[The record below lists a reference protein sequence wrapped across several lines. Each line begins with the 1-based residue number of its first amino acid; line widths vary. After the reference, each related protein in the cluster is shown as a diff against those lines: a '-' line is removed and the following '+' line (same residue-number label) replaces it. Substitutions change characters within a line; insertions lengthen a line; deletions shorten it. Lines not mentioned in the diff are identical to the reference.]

1 MISNENFRLTADQLQ
16 KLSSWIDNHS
26 TAWAKDDDQL
36 SFELTVSFSFS
47 VIGRRVIAK
56 IGEGECLTIEESAL

>member
-16 KLSSWIDNHS
+16 KLSSWIDNRS

-47 VIGRRVIAK
+47 AFGRNVIAQ
-56 IGEGECLTIEESAL
+56 IGESETLTIEDT